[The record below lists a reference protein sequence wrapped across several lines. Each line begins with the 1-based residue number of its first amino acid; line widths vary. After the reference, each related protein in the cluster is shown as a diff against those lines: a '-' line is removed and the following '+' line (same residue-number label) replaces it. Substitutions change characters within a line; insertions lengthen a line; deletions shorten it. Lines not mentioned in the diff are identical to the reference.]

1 MDWVRQIPIGQFVD
15 VAPGWL
21 RRLDPRLK
29 MAWSLLFLLTPILAG
44 SAWRLGLVGALIVLT
59 ACSGLPGRVWVRSLS
74 VLLVVATLIGAL
86 AAFLPVGE
94 VAPGVLQRP
103 PNELSLVPPAALAPL
118 PQGDPEPVL
127 RAEPEPVEGPT
138 PGRVVVASPAPEPP
152 QPSRLRSQPE
162 TRPLSASVREP
173 IPAPA
178 LTERHQPPL
187 LLPPPPVDD
196 GVAEPLQVPTL
207 TSGGEMVSGLE
218 SHQMLLPPWAL
229 GPVSP
234 PVMQPIPER
243 DDEGL
248 SGFDDRL
255 RSLPPSVIHQ
265 ALPIRVPSSPGAEA
279 AAPSGSDGR
288 QPPERQS
295 QAGDWAVQEPVRAP
309 TQAPLDAALT
319 EPAAAEQAAADRSP
333 QPQAPVDYGLHTAT
347 VSRSGLAWEL
357 VRWGPLMVGSVP
369 LGPLVITRRSAEL
382 GLNGATLLVTVIQS
396 TNLMLLTTPPEELVW
411 ALNWALAPLRI
422 IGLPV
427 DRLGFTLL
435 LALRFLPLVQE
446 ELQNLLR
453 SVATRAASA
462 RQLGR
467 RGVLALVL
475 AVAERLF
482 RNVLLRAEQG
492 AEALLARGALPL
504 APAQLQPPGPTAVLG
519 NALAVITLALVLV
532 LRWKVGGL

>member
-44 SAWRLGLVGALIVLT
+44 PSWRLGLVVALIVLT

-103 PNELSLVPPAALAPL
+103 PNELSLVPPAPLAPASG
-118 PQGDPEPVL
+118 PQ
-127 RAEPEPVEGPT
+127 RT
-138 PGRVVVASPAPEPP
+138 PG
-152 QPSRLRSQPE
+152 SR
-162 TRPLSASVREP
+162 
-173 IPAPA
+173 
-178 LTERHQPPL
+178 
-187 LLPPPPVDD
+187 
-196 GVAEPLQVPTL
+196 
-207 TSGGEMVSGLE
+207 GGPD
-218 SHQMLLPPWAL
+218 H
-229 GPVSP
+229 
-234 PVMQPIPER
+234 I
-243 DDEGL
+243 
-248 SGFDDRL
+248 
-255 RSLPPSVIHQ
+255 
-265 ALPIRVPSSPGAEA
+265 PGAER
-279 AAPSGSDGR
+279 PSG
-288 QPPERQS
+288 
-295 QAGDWAVQEPVRAP
+295 
-309 TQAPLDAALT
+309 AA
-319 EPAAAEQAAADRSP
+319 SP
-333 QPQAPVDYGLHTAT
+333 G
-347 VSRSGLAWEL
+347 VSRNGLAWEL

-422 IGLPV
+422 VGLPV

-504 APAQLQPPGPTAVLG
+504 SPAQLQPPGPTALWG
-519 NALAVITLALVLV
+519 NALAAITLALVLV